1 MNKIFR
7 SGGHKLIFA
16 VMFVVLFF
24 ASQATAQINA
34 ILKKVDDHRKA
45 LTTLRADIKMAKF
58 DPVLEETTVNDGKLM
73 FVTKTAKQDYMLR
86 IDWQSPRNE
95 ILAIVKGKYVAFNPN
110 TKQAFTGTANSKEA
124 VKKGGNA
131 LSFMNMS
138 KTELQDNYNA
148 VYLGEEKLSGD
159 VPTWHLKFTPK
170 AKSDYRSAD
179 IWVDGNGMILQ
190 ARLTPNSGDES
201 LYRLTNLEKNISL
214 STTQFV
220 VNLPKDVKII
230 NS

>member
-7 SGGHKLIFA
+7 SGGHKIIFA

-170 AKSDYRSAD
+170 AKSDYKAAE